1 MSRREAAPRP
11 TLNISELCIAM
22 IELFP
27 GEEEERLTTT
37 QTRLI
42 MSLEPEQNQPTSNL
56 PTSRREFLGGAAL
69 TVIGLSLPVSVAS
82 DFIETKATRLTP
94 GFHDLHRGPDS
105 VLVQTATG
113 DLHLNR
119 TGGRWMNG
127 QVFVTLTD
135 LPGALRV
142 QLSAPTV
149 PIKRLHL
156 RWRARMN
163 DTRLILGDAWE
174 RGYGDL
180 EWRGWIPDRVM
191 PWYFATYNGSL
202 THSYAVRTVSRASCF
217 WQVDVQR

>member
-1 MSRREAAPRP
+1 MSHCDAALRP
-11 TLNISELCIAM
+11 TLNISERCIAM

-27 GEEEERLTTT
+27 GEEEERLSAT

-42 MSLEPEQNQPTSNL
+42 MSLKPEQNQPTSNL

-69 TVIGLSLPVSVAS
+69 TVIGLSLPVSLAS
-82 DFIETKATRLTP
+82 DFIETKATLSL

-105 VLVQTATG
+105 VMAQTATG
-113 DLHLNR
+113 DLRLNR
-119 TGGRWMNG
+119 TVGRWMNG
-127 QVFVTLTD
+127 QVVVTVTD

-163 DTRLILGDAWE
+163 DGRLILGDAWE
-174 RGYGDL
+174 RGYGAP
-180 EWRGWIPDRVM
+180 EWRVWIPDRVM
-191 PWYFATYNGSL
+191 AMYLAA
-202 THSYAVRTVSRASCF
+202 YAGALPPSHDPRTE
-217 WQVDVQR
+217 